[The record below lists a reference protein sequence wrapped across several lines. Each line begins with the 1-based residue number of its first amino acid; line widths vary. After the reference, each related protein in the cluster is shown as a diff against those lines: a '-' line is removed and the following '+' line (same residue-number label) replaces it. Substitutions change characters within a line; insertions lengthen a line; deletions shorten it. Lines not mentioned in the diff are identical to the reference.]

1 MTESR
6 ELAFPACPSA
16 SCLQAPNTSARDT
29 RRGVY
34 AGNFC
39 VNGRFS
45 RPVLPLLAYR
55 PPLLVRVAL
64 DGGCM
69 LATSARTT
77 DACTA
82 PLVAKTGFQ
91 TKGTGTATAGYLCM
105 TSSHRLLSLQSSL
118 SRPVLPLLGC
128 RPPMPV
134 RVGQEGGRM
143 LATSARM
150 EDFPGP
156 SFLFLPAGP
165 QY

>member
-1 MTESR
+1 MAESR

-29 RRGVY
+29 RRGTY

-39 VNGRFS
+39 ANGRFS
-45 RPVLPLLAYR
+45 QPVLPLLDCR

-64 DGGCM
+64 DGGRM

-82 PLVAKTGFQ
+82 PLVAKTSFH

-105 TSSHRLLSLQSSL
+105 TSSHKWPSLQSSL
-118 SRPVLPLLGC
+118 SRPVLSLLGC
-128 RPPMPV
+128 RPPMLV
-134 RVGQEGGRM
+134 RVAPERGFSYSRA
-143 LATSARM
+143 L
-150 EDFPGP
+150 FPSPIPG
-156 SFLFLPAGP
+156 AWG
-165 QY
+165 